1 MRHPIGFLSLIALI
15 ACACASGSVRADA
28 RADLLDAFQKTMDSR
43 FAVDARS
50 TGDGEATTMHGE
62 YDTIKRIHMTTD
74 DVEIIVVPEGTWM
87 RSGGGDWTQPP
98 IDMSAMVNR
107 LMPQTIAEMRDG
119 ISNVKDEGATTWQG
133 QPARIVSFDQK
144 TKIMMFTVESSN
156 RVWIDAQ
163 GRIIH
168 SEAES
173 TTMGKK
179 SKTVQD
185 IRYDDSIR
193 VTAPKG

>member
-1 MRHPIGFLSLIALI
+1 
-15 ACACASGSVRADA
+15 
-28 RADLLDAFQKTMDSR
+28 
-43 FAVDARS
+43 
-50 TGDGEATTMHGE
+50 
-62 YDTIKRIHMTTD
+62 
-74 DVEIIVVPEGTWM
+74 
-87 RSGGGDWTQPP
+87 
-98 IDMSAMVNR
+98 MSAMVNR

-179 SKTVQD
+179 SKTEQD